1 EMSLTP
7 ALSRKEME
15 LPYLL
20 GEGLR
25 MRVMKIGEEMSQH
38 LNHNHNMKMY
48 GEIKLYA
55 GSGSPELSQKIA
67 DYLGQQISP
76 REVIKFPNENI
87 FVKLKSSA
95 RGQDVYVI
103 QTTSSPVHYNLM
115 ELLIMSQTLRLD
127 SAARITAV
135 VPYWCYGRSDRED
148 QPRVPITARLV
159 ADMIEIAGADRYMT
173 FDPHAGQIQG
183 FFSIPGDVLTASHMI
198 SEYIKEDLLAQM
210 KDPVVVAT
218 DLGFAKKGRNYA
230 LDLDLPIAFIEKRR
244 SGNDANAEALTLIGD
259 VKERDVIIVDDEVD
273 TGGSIAQAVNVVK
286 KHGARDIYLA
296 FIHPIF
302 SKNAARTL
310 ADLPIKHIIT
320 TDTVSIPEQKM
331 EPLAG
336 RITILSISSMLGEVI
351 RRAHEGRS
359 VGEMFNE

>member
-1 EMSLTP
+1 MTEH
-7 ALSRKEME
+7 AHHHE
-15 LPYLL
+15 
-20 GEGLR
+20 
-25 MRVMKIGEEMSQH
+25 
-38 LNHNHNMKMY
+38 MKMY

-55 GSGSPELSQKIA
+55 GSGSPELAQKIA
-67 DYLGQQISP
+67 DYLEQQLSP
-76 REVIKFPNENI
+76 REVILFPNENI
-87 FVKLKSSA
+87 FIKLNSST

-115 ELLIMSQTLRLD
+115 ELLIMIQTVRLD

-135 VPYWCYGRSDRED
+135 VPYLCYGRSDKKD

-159 ADMIEIAGADRYMT
+159 ADMIESAGADRYMT

-198 SEYIKEDLLAQM
+198 SNHIRNNLLDTM
-210 KDPVVVAT
+210 NDPVVVAT

-244 SGNDANAEALTLIGD
+244 TGNDAKTEALTLIGE
-259 VKERDVIIVDDEVD
+259 VQNRDVIIVDDEVD
-273 TGGSIAQAVNVVK
+273 TGGSIAQAVKVVND
-286 KHGARDIYLA
+286 HGARDVYLA

-302 SKNAARTL
+302 SSDAVQRL

-320 TDTVSIPEQKM
+320 TDTVAIPEEKM
-331 EPLAG
+331 RELEG
-336 RITILSISSMLGEVI
+336 RVTIVSIASMLGEVI

>member
-1 EMSLTP
+1 MAQYE
-7 ALSRKEME
+7 
-15 LPYLL
+15 
-20 GEGLR
+20 
-25 MRVMKIGEEMSQH
+25 H
-38 LNHNHNMKMY
+38 HDHDMKMY

-55 GSGSPELSQKIA
+55 GSGSPDLAQKIA
-67 DYLGQQISP
+67 DYLDQKLSP
-76 REVIKFPNENI
+76 REVIVFPNENI
-87 FVKLKSSA
+87 FIKLNSST

-115 ELLIMSQTLRLD
+115 ELLIMIQTVRLD

-135 VPYWCYGRSDRED
+135 VPYLCYGRSDKKD

-159 ADMIEIAGADRYMT
+159 ADMIESAGADRYMT

-198 SEYIKEDLLAQM
+198 SNYIKIGMLNQM

-230 LDLDLPIAFIEKRR
+230 LDMDLPIAFIEKRR
-244 SGNDANAEALTLIGD
+244 TGNAANNAEALTLIGEVQD
-259 VKERDVIIVDDEVD
+259 RDVIIVDDEVD

-286 KHGARDIYLA
+286 NNGARDVYLA

-302 SKNAARTL
+302 SRNAAQRL
-310 ADLPIKHIIT
+310 AELPLKHIIT
-320 TDTVSIPEQKM
+320 TDTVSIPPDKM
-331 EPLAG
+331 KFLEG
-336 RITILSISSMLGEVI
+336 KVTILSIAPMLGEVI